1 MSALN
6 RRELQP
12 HLLQLKDNAHW
23 RHYVST
29 LEMAYNRAVEG
40 LLNSDHPDEV
50 LRGEC
55 RSYLNL
61 LKTIHNNSPQDN
73 TP

>member
-6 RRELQP
+6 RKELAE
-12 HLLQLKDNAHW
+12 HLLRLQDNGHW

-29 LEMAYNRAVEG
+29 LEMTYNRAVES
-40 LLNSDHPDEV
+40 LLNSDHPDEA

-55 RSYLNL
+55 RAYLTL

>member
-1 MSALN
+1 MSALD
-6 RRELQP
+6 RKALAA
-12 HLLQLKDNAHW
+12 HLLRLQDNADW
-23 RHYVST
+23 RHYVNT
-29 LEMAYNRAVEG
+29 LEVTYNRAVEA